1 MKSLFLFF
9 LVLSISIPF
18 SGCAPFPPLY
28 TAVHKGDIKKVTK
41 LLNEGADVNMGTSFD
56 ETLTPL
62 HNAAFFGHIDIAR
75 LLIERGANVNA
86 QDFSRDT
93 PLLLAIGEGGH
104 DDVARLLIEKGA
116 NLNSINVNGLSALGW
131 AAIKNNPP
139 MINLLIDR
147 GADIDIAITGLE
159 VLAAKVPG
167 VIPSLAMLKKIKN
180 EKEKV
185 SHGKD

>member
-1 MKSLFLFF
+1 MKSLFLFV
-9 LVLSISIPF
+9 LILSISIQF
-18 SGCAPFPPLY
+18 SGCMTFPPLH
-28 TAVHKGDIKKVTK
+28 TAVSKGDIKKVTK

-56 ETLTPL
+56 EKLTPL
-62 HNAAFFGHIDIAR
+62 HNAAFFGHIDIVR

-86 QDFSRDT
+86 QDISRET
-93 PLLLAIGEGGH
+93 PLLNAIGEGRH

-116 NLNSINVNGLSALGW
+116 NLNAIDAEGFSALGW
-131 AAIKNNPP
+131 AAINNNPP

-159 VLAAKVPG
+159 VVAAKVPA

-180 EKEKV
+180 EKEKG
-185 SHGKD
+185 SKGKD